1 MNRSIQ
7 QTYTIPGT
15 LAANHIFSFKAHAD
29 LTLQHASLVNTS
41 ANAGTLKI
49 GSASDD
55 DAHLE
60 ATNFGV
66 SSTPAV
72 VGRSGFVGGQ
82 FPRIQKG
89 EVVKLTVTD
98 HASHMANV
106 CLVLT
111 LAEG

>member
-1 MNRSIQ
+1 MNRTIQ
-7 QTYTIPGT
+7 QTYTIPGA

-29 LTLQHASLVNTS
+29 LTIQHVSMVNTS

-49 GSASDD
+49 GTASDD

-66 SSTPAV
+66 SSTPTEAV
-72 VGRSGFVGGQ
+72 RSHFVGGQ
-82 FPRIQKG
+82 YPRISKG
-89 EVVKLTVTD
+89 EVVKLTITD

-106 CLVLT
+106 CVTLT